1 MIYGRNGTND
11 TEASRSLFR
20 RLRAGAWGA
29 AALMLVLGLIACAHT
44 EQPGEV
50 SVVQEVASG
59 DLFEGR
65 IGADAVLN
73 EEGLYEFIYV
83 EPAQAPEINRIFV
96 PGSFN
101 GWNNSS
107 HEMERGND
115 GVWRV
120 SARLRAGGRHE
131 YKFYFHAETEGFEN
145 GGWVSDMA
153 NNAVFGHLDH
163 NDQIDPTATGFSD
176 DGHGGRNAFVDIV
189 VAADEVTGTGFR
201 HDPADPTHV
210 SIADGVLSVRMVVHG
225 GSVETA
231 VVRTD
236 GADYVMSPQLTMRRD
251 QVYRAA
257 LPADTGGYEIVV
269 TDRDG
274 ETLSH
279 GPFNVPDNLFTA
291 LDWVGNAIGYQ
302 IFPDRFFDGD
312 PSLNSRALETSA
324 RNYKHPDHWNWPGEP
339 EIIEGWGGTVDD
351 RHCCHVFFG
360 GDFAGII
367 RQLDHLEDLGVSMIY
382 LNPIFSSGSVH
393 GYDAHDFF
401 ALRPNFG
408 DEDVLSELLDEA
420 HDRGMRVIW
429 DFVPNH
435 VGTGHW
441 AFQQAIAPGGQE
453 TEYWDWFRFRVEP
466 GEEIQAGNSAHYDS
480 WWDLGNLPE
489 LETRNPAV
497 FNHLIDAARHWTRFG
512 FDGVRIDVPND
523 VINYEEFFPAL
534 REAVREENPE
544 AYIVGEI
551 WQRAPQWLQG
561 DMFDSLMNYAAGQG
575 IIEQFASGDMS
586 SDRAIEEMQLLYAS
600 YPEASVAMS
609 FNIISSH
616 DTARLLTKMGAG
628 GLGGSATLTHHRR
641 ARLAAAMLYALPG
654 MPVTFQGDEIGMLG
668 AGDGPREE
676 NRYPVQWD
684 DVNED
689 TMEHYRLL
697 GRLKRDL
704 PALNTAL
711 ISGFRSHDGV
721 VQFRRGHDGEQI
733 VLALFNGT
741 STRQNSI
748 PLPEGSWHDTVS
760 GRTYSGI
767 IDLTAYNWVYLVR
780 E

>member
-1 MIYGRNGTND
+1 MTDTWNGT
-11 TEASRSLFR
+11 ARSRLPIGIFR
-20 RLRAGAWGA
+20 RFQRGVMYLA
-29 AALMLVLGLIACAHT
+29 AIGVLLGFAACAHT
-44 EQPGEV
+44 DATPVPVEAARAPV
-50 SVVQEVASG
+50 G
-59 DLFEGR
+59 DPFEGR

-73 EEGLYEFIYV
+73 DEGLYEFIYV
-83 EPAQAPEINRIFV
+83 EPAEAPEITQIFV

-101 GWNNSS
+101 GWNNRS
-107 HEMERGND
+107 HEMERGAD
-115 GVWRV
+115 GVWRTT
-120 SARLRAGGRHE
+120 ARLRAGGRHE
-131 YKFYFHAETEGFEN
+131 YKFYFHAAVEGFEN

-153 NNAVFGHLDH
+153 NNLIFGHPEH

-189 VAADEVTGTGFR
+189 VPPDEVTGTGFR

-210 SIADGVLSVRMVVHG
+210 SVADNLLSVRMVVNS
-225 GSVETA
+225 GSVDTA
-231 VVRTD
+231 MVRVNGTEHH
-236 GADYVMSPQLTMRRD
+236 MTPQLTMRRD
-251 QVYRAA
+251 QVFRAA
-257 LPADTGGYEIVV
+257 LPTETQAYEIVV
-269 TDRDG
+269 TDVEGD
-274 ETLSH
+274 TVTH
-279 GPFNVPDNLFTA
+279 GPFAVPGELFTA
-291 LDWVGNAIGYQ
+291 LDWVGRAIGYQ
-302 IFPDRFFDGD
+302 IFPDRFFDGN
-312 PSLNSRALETSA
+312 PALNARALETSS

-360 GDFAGII
+360 GDFAGIV
-367 RQLDHLEDLGVSMIY
+367 QKLDHLESLGVSMLY
-382 LNPIFSSGSVH
+382 LNPIFASGSVH

-408 DEDVLSELLDEA
+408 DEDALSELLAEA
-420 HDRGMRVIW
+420 HSRGMRVIW

-441 AFQQAIAPGGQE
+441 AFQRAIEPGGYE
-453 TEYWDWFRFRVEP
+453 SDYWDWFRFRVQP

-489 LETRNPAV
+489 LETRNPVV
-497 FNHLIDAARHWTRFG
+497 FDHLIEAARHWTRFG

-523 VINYEEFFPAL
+523 VVNYDEFFPAL
-534 REAVREENPE
+534 RAAVREENPE

-561 DMFDSLMNYAAGQG
+561 DMFDSLMNYAVGQG
-575 IIEQFASGDMS
+575 IIEQFVTGDMS

-609 FNIISSH
+609 FNLISSH

-628 GLGGSATLTHHRR
+628 GLRGSASPVHFRR
-641 ARLAAAMLYALPG
+641 ARLATAMLYALPG

-684 DVNED
+684 SVDEA
-689 TMEHYRLL
+689 TLEHFQLL
-697 GRLKRDL
+697 GRLRQDI
-704 PALNTAL
+704 PALNTSL
-711 ISGFRSHDGV
+711 ISNFASRDGV
-721 VQFRRGHDGEQI
+721 VQFQRGHEDGQV
-733 VLALFNGT
+733 VLGLFNGT
-741 STRQNSI
+741 SGRQNSI
-748 PLPEGSWHDTVS
+748 PLPEGTWRDAVS
-760 GRTYSGI
+760 GRTYERI
-767 IDLTAYNWVYLVR
+767 VDLTAYSWVYLVR